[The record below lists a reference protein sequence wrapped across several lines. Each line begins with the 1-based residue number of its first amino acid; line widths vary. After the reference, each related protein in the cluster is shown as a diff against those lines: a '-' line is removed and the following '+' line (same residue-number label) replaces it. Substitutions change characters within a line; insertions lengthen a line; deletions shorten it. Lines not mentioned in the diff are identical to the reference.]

1 MTVKPSELRVEVRS
15 TGGKGV
21 SRKLRVN
28 GRTPAVLYGR
38 GGENVL
44 LTLEPSLFRKAMD
57 PQRKLNTFF
66 HLTVVDGKS
75 EKVEPA
81 VISDV
86 QVDPVSD
93 AILHIDFLR
102 VDPELEVRV
111 TVPVAYVGRS
121 VGVAAGGKMKTT
133 RRELVVAAK
142 PADVP
147 VNVEVD
153 ITPVDGGQQ
162 LRVRDLQ
169 TPGYRILEKPDTILV
184 SVEAAKKKVETAAPA
199 AAKGK
204 KK

>member
-15 TGGKGV
+15 TSGKGV
-21 SRKLRVN
+21 SRKLRVK

-66 HLTVVDGKS
+66 HLTVVDGSS

-133 RRELVVAAK
+133 RREVVVAAK

-147 VNVEVD
+147 VSVEVD
-153 ITPVDGGQQ
+153 ITPIDGGQQ
-162 LRVRDLQ
+162 LRVRDLV
-169 TPGYRILEKPDTILV
+169 TPGYRILEKPETILV
-184 SVEAAKKKVETAAPA
+184 SVEAAKKKVEAAPA
-199 AAKGK
+199 PAKGK

>member
-38 GGENVL
+38 GGESVL
-44 LTLEPSLFRKAMD
+44 LSLEPSLFRKAMD
-57 PQRKLNTFF
+57 PQRKLNSFF
-66 HLTVVDGKS
+66 HLTVVDGAS
-75 EKVEPA
+75 EKTEPA
-81 VISDV
+81 VIADV

-93 AILHIDFLR
+93 AILHVDFLR
-102 VDPELEVRV
+102 VDPEVEVRV
-111 TVPVAYVGRS
+111 TVPVTYVGRS

-133 RRELVVAAK
+133 RREVVIAAK

-153 ITPVDGGQQ
+153 ITPIDGGQQ
-162 LRVRDLQ
+162 LRVRDLA
-169 TPGYRILEKPDTILV
+169 TPGYRILEKPETILV
-184 SVEAAKKKVETAAPA
+184 SVEAPKEKVEAAPA
-199 AAKGK
+199 PAKGK